1 MPLPNR
7 AERRKRISDYRKPGK
22 LDAYNEALAQRGLHL
37 HPTKGY
43 RKLPYKR
50 LVAAIV
56 TEDMKQG
63 RGGVYHVWEAAQ
75 AFKRAR
81 SADAEKRARQRTQNP
96 EVPSPSSEAPQGE
109 EVISEEEQARRK
121 WAYGSGPGTLAGSDD
136 L

>member
-7 AERRKRISDYRKPGK
+7 AERRKRISNYRKPGK

-50 LVAAIV
+50 LVAALV

-81 SADAEKRARQRTQNP
+81 QRTQNP
-96 EVPSPSSEAPQGE
+96 EVPLPSSEAPQGE

-121 WAYGSGPGTLAGSDD
+121 WAYGSGSGTLAGSDD